1 MVFEIARGLN
11 SQFDISV
18 ACSPGGELL
27 QWLAQ
32 LSPKVTVYPIT
43 RLCREISPGN
53 DLAALVQLF
62 RLMRRE
68 QFDVVHCHSSKAGA
82 LARLAARMAGKARV
96 IYTVHGWG
104 VNAPGAAESSRLGS
118 RVITRIESALSRL
131 TDYLVYV
138 CRADQEKAREVGISP
153 RRGERVIYNG
163 VPDITFDHG
172 KLRSEIGLADSDTVV
187 GTVCRLAEPK
197 NIIMFF
203 QVARL
208 VLERNRSERPNLYF
222 LVIGDGPLREQCRD
236 FISRNGLNQRVI
248 LLGSRPE
255 AWRLVAD
262 FDIFALFSRW
272 EGLPISIIEAML
284 AGKPVVATA
293 VGGVGELVEHGR
305 NGYLVGLSEI
315 EAAAEFIGQL
325 IRDKSLRLQLGGQGR
340 QMASSRFPVERMLNE
355 YASLYRGKQVIPGKG
370 NPCSAKSVWGFTF

>member
-1 MVFEIARGLN
+1 
-11 SQFDISV
+11 
-18 ACSPGGELL
+18 GGELL
-27 QWLAQ
+27 QWLAE
-32 LSPKVTVYPIT
+32 LGPKVKVYPIT

-53 DLAALVQLF
+53 DLAALIWLF

-104 VNAPGAAESSRLGS
+104 VNAPGAAESSRPGS

-138 CRADQEKAREVGISP
+138 CRADQEKAREIGISP
-153 RRGERVIYNG
+153 RQGERVIYNG

-172 KLRSEIGLADSDTVV
+172 KLRSEVGLADSDTIV
-187 GTVCRLAEPK
+187 GTVCRLAEQK
-197 NIIMFF
+197 NIIMFL

-208 VLERNRSERPNLYF
+208 VLQKVSGPENLYF
-222 LVIGDGPLREQCRD
+222 VVIGDGPLRQQCQD
-236 FISRNGLNQRVI
+236 FVSQNGLNQRVI

-262 FDIFALFSRW
+262 FDIFALLSRW

-284 AGKPVVATA
+284 AGRPLVATA

-305 NGYLVGLSEI
+305 NGYLVGPSEV

-325 IRDKSLRLQLGGQGR
+325 IRDKSLRLQMGNQGR
-340 QMASSRFPVERMLNE
+340 QMASSCFPVKRMLNE
-355 YASLYRGKQVIPGKG
+355 YAAVYRGQ
-370 NPCSAKSVWGFTF
+370 